1 MAKNITIKVPGKHP
15 KTSELTTFELKGQR
29 MDIDIGGQAVPF
41 LIHGRGI
48 GTSLTHIPSG
58 YRIALLGG
66 WLTARYAIPENKP
79 SRTAC
84 AQMAIDR
91 LVAQYGSLHLLDRL
105 NCKWLSIRCNTQHG
119 PDNKERCND
128 QPPTC
133 SNEPTGRPSGDANVG
148 CRYEFNRWRLQ

>member
-1 MAKNITIKVPGKHP
+1 
-15 KTSELTTFELKGQR
+15 
-29 MDIDIGGQAVPF
+29 
-41 LIHGRGI
+41 I

-91 LVAQYGSLHLLDRL
+91 LVAHYGSLHIAMSPSLTS
-105 NCKWLSIRCNTQHG
+105 C
-119 PDNKERCND
+119 
-128 QPPTC
+128 TC
-133 SNEPTGRPSGDANVG
+133 ATG
-148 CRYEFNRWRLQ
+148 

>member
-15 KTSELTTFELKGQR
+15 QTDELTTFELKGQR
-29 MDIDIGGQAVPF
+29 VDINIGGQAVPF
-41 LIHGRGI
+41 FIHGRGI

-79 SRTAC
+79 SRTVC

-91 LVAQYGSLHLLDRL
+91 LVAQYGSRHLLDRL
-105 NCKWLSIRCNTQHG
+105 NCKPVI
-119 PDNKERCND
+119 
-128 QPPTC
+128 
-133 SNEPTGRPSGDANVG
+133 NETADYAR
-148 CRYEFNRWRLQ
+148 

>member
-15 KTSELTTFELKGQR
+15 QTGELTTFELKGQR

-66 WLTARYAIPENKP
+66 WLTARYTLPENKP
-79 SRTAC
+79 SRMAC

-105 NCKWLSIRCNTQHG
+105 NCKPVL
-119 PDNKERCND
+119 
-128 QPPTC
+128 
-133 SNEPTGRPSGDANVG
+133 NETADCAR
-148 CRYEFNRWRLQ
+148 

>member
-1 MAKNITIKVPGKHP
+1 MAENIAIKVPGKHQQ
-15 KTSELTTFELKGQR
+15 TGEYGADEFKGQR
-29 MDIDIGGQAVPF
+29 IDIDELAMPF

-91 LVAQYGSLHLLDRL
+91 LVAQYGSRHLLDRL
-105 NCKWLSIRCNTQHG
+105 NCKPVI
-119 PDNKERCND
+119 
-128 QPPTC
+128 
-133 SNEPTGRPSGDANVG
+133 NEMADCAR
-148 CRYEFNRWRLQ
+148 

>member
-1 MAKNITIKVPGKHP
+1 MAKHITIKVPGKHP
-15 KTSELTTFELKGQR
+15 RTGELTTFELKGQR

-48 GTSLTHIPSG
+48 STSLTHIPSG

-79 SRTAC
+79 SRTDC

-105 NCKWLSIRCNTQHG
+105 NCKPVINQL
-119 PDNKERCND
+119 
-128 QPPTC
+128 
-133 SNEPTGRPSGDANVG
+133 
-148 CRYEFNRWRLQ
+148 